1 MVRTLLCILVTLVCG
16 LSWLPQAVAEETPA
30 APDRPQPE
38 VGNRADWLDDYLE
51 GIRRARAQGRM
62 LLVYFAGPEDDAAC
76 WRFWGETLAD
86 PAVVEKLRDYVCVR
100 IPLEAEVTIEGKKI
114 KLIEHFA
121 FQEMLGRPGVAIV
134 DYRHRDAEFYGQ
146 VVSTF
151 PLTRKLRYTAE
162 QMRVILELPP
172 GTLTQR
178 TLIYAVRTHP
188 ERPKSADGT
197 LSPVLADEAQSHSRY
212 QAKIRLLGHHGWDR
226 RFHRINA
233 KLPGGLVATEVCA
246 ESWPGENLVEAA
258 IECVRCWR
266 LSSGHWSAVR
276 APQPMFGY
284 DMKRGSDGV
293 WYATGIFGG
302 RP

>member
-1 MVRTLLCILVTLVCG
+1 MVRTLQCLFVTLAC
-16 LSWLPQAVAEETPA
+16 SPAWLAPAAADETPA
-30 APDRPQPE
+30 GPSSPLPDVRND
-38 VGNRADWLDDYLE
+38 VGWLDDYVE
-51 GIRRARAQGRM
+51 GIGRARNEGRM
-62 LLVYFAGPEDDAAC
+62 LLIYFAGPEDDAAC
-76 WRFWGETLAD
+76 RRFWQQTLAD

-100 IPLEAEVTIEGKKI
+100 LPLEAEVVIEGERI

-134 DYRHRDAEFYGQ
+134 DYRHRKAEFYGQ

-151 PLTRKLRYTAE
+151 PLTKKLQYTAD
-162 QMRVILELPP
+162 QVRVILDLPP

-188 ERPKSADGT
+188 DRPKSTDGT
-197 LSPVLADEAQSHSRY
+197 LSPVLAEEAQSHSRY
-212 QAKIRLLGHHGWDR
+212 QAKIRLLGHHQWDR
-226 RFHRINA
+226 RFRRINA
-233 KLPGGLVATEVCA
+233 RLPGGLVATEVCA

-276 APQPMFGY
+276 APHRLFAY
-284 DMKRGSDGV
+284 DMKRGTDGV
-293 WYATGIFGG
+293 WYATGLFGG